1 MSVATSHKSMPASS
15 PLKKISWEDFE
26 RKYLNKEDRY
36 KYEWVDGGVVK
47 TLRAM
52 NQSQQCIF
60 FPKLKQVHVYRGK
73 QMTICTDDDICSA
86 EPVIPGFLIP
96 ASGVFK

>member
-1 MSVATSHKSMPASS
+1 MALCEGV
-15 PLKKISWEDFE
+15 ISWH
-26 RKYLNKEDRY
+26 
-36 KYEWVDGGVVK
+36 
-47 TLRAM
+47 
-52 NQSQQCIF
+52 I